1 MEAQSLVP
9 ILSLFY
15 FYVRPPRGPR
25 WRRPGC
31 MAASGSGIPHTAAPR
46 LLPMAE
52 GSEIWAQGPLCR
64 RSSCASV
71 ARPQQRAAVEVPGGG
86 ATAWL
91 WQLTFN
97 GNLRH
102 EGEPFVTLL
111 QSSFSRAL
119 SCRFKTLL
127 FATIHKDGDSWG
139 SVEGRGQTTLCQ
151 GLG

>member
-1 MEAQSLVP
+1 MVT
-9 ILSLFY
+9 
-15 FYVRPPRGPR
+15 
-25 WRRPGC
+25 
-31 MAASGSGIPHTAAPR
+31 SGSGNPRTAAPR
-46 LLPMAE
+46 LLSMAVD
-52 GSEIWAQGPLCR
+52 SEIWARGTPLCR